1 MCVLEDK
8 VWSKCGNFCMQ
19 VLANILVRIVLLLAR
34 VKTWHFN
41 AFFVAYLTVLR
52 KAKVDGLMFVLLQ
65 VRRLCD

>member
-1 MCVLEDK
+1 
-8 VWSKCGNFCMQ
+8 MQ